1 TMVLMGIN
9 RIVVTDGKIN
19 AKLKFDFRATDTGTK
34 HAQKF
39 DYQEFA
45 PIHTEQKVSEG
56 NTETGADYKKEGGWW
71 GAEQGT
77 SKRWTK
83 DTTQIVDTPVI
94 QVTGITDTTNT
105 AQLEASAKLSGEVS
119 LNFKSET
126 FDLNKLASADE
137 VFRLERVRSAGRG
150 APAPGGSGS
159 PTNGKTAGNGAAP
172 PDGQAAA
179 GNTPAAAAPA
189 PGA

>member
-1 TMVLMGIN
+1 
-9 RIVVTDGKIN
+9 
-19 AKLKFDFRATDTGTK
+19 
-34 HAQKF
+34 
-39 DYQEFA
+39 
-45 PIHTEQKVSEG
+45 
-56 NTETGADYKKEGGWW
+56 
-71 GAEQGT
+71 
-77 SKRWTK
+77 
-83 DTTQIVDTPVI
+83 
-94 QVTGITDTTNT
+94 
-105 AQLEASAKLSGEVS
+105 VS

-150 APAPGGSGS
+150 APAPGATGA

-172 PDGQAAA
+172 TDGQAAA